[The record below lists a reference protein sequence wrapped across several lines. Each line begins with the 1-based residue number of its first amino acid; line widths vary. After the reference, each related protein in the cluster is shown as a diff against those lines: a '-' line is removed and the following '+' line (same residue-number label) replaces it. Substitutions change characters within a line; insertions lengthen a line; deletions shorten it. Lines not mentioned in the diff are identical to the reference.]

1 MKLILS
7 VLTAAA
13 LAVTLTGCGDSHDH
27 SSHGGGHHH
36 SAPHGGMLMEIGQHE
51 YNLEFVVDS
60 AAGKLDLYVL
70 DGHAENFVRIAM
82 PAIEVIATAGGKTEK
97 LVLQPV
103 ANNATGEK
111 AGDTSQFQAQ
121 ADWLKTTP
129 VFDGVINEINIKG
142 SKHTFL
148 PFRFPK

>member
-1 MKLILS
+1 MKHVGSLITSL
-7 VLTAAA
+7 AAA
-13 LAVTLTGCGDSHDH
+13 LLLWGCGGSQDH
-27 SSHGGGHHH
+27 SSSGGHHH
-36 SAPHGGMLMEIGQHE
+36 TAPHGGMLLEIGKHE
-51 YNLEFVVDS
+51 YNLEFVVDT
-60 AAGKLDLYVL
+60 ATGTLNVYVL
-70 DGHAENFVRIAM
+70 DGHAENFVRISM
-82 PAIEVIATAGGKTEK
+82 DAIELIATVGPQTQK

-129 VFDGVINEINIKG
+129 VFDGIINELNIKG
-142 SKHTFL
+142 SRYSLL

>member
-13 LAVTLTGCGDSHDH
+13 VAVTLTGCGDSHNH

-36 SAPHGGMLMEIGQHE
+36 TAPHGGMLLEIGKHE
-51 YNLEFVVDS
+51 YNLEFVVDA
-60 AAGKLDLYVL
+60 AAGSLNLYVL
-70 DGHAENFVRIAM
+70 DGHAENFIRIAA
-82 PAIEVIATAGGKTEK
+82 PSIEIITTAGTNSAK

-103 ANNATGEK
+103 ANAATGEK

-129 VFDGVINEINIKG
+129 VFDGVVNEIDIKG
-142 SKHTFL
+142 SKHSFL
-148 PFRFPK
+148 TFRFPK

>member
-1 MKLILS
+1 MKHVALITSL
-7 VLTAAA
+7 AAA
-13 LAVTLTGCGDSHDH
+13 LLLWGCGGSQDH
-27 SSHGGGHHH
+27 SSSDGHHH
-36 SAPHGGMLMEIGQHE
+36 TAPHGGMLLEIGKHE
-51 YNLEFVVDS
+51 YNLEFVVDT
-60 AAGKLDLYVL
+60 ATGTLNVYVL

-82 PAIEVIATAGGKTEK
+82 DAIELIATVGPQTQK

-129 VFDGVINEINIKG
+129 VFDGVISELNIKG
-142 SKHTFL
+142 SRYSLL

>member
-1 MKLILS
+1 MKHVALITS
-7 VLTAAA
+7 LTAA
-13 LAVTLTGCGDSHDH
+13 LLLWGCGGSQDH
-27 SSHGGGHHH
+27 SRSDGHHH
-36 SAPHGGMLMEIGQHE
+36 TAPHGGMLLEIGKHE
-51 YNLEFVVDS
+51 YNLEFVVDT
-60 AAGKLDLYVL
+60 ATGTLNVYVL

-82 PAIEVIATAGGKTEK
+82 NAIELIATAGPQTQK

-129 VFDGVINEINIKG
+129 VFDGVISELNIKG
-142 SKHTFL
+142 SRYSLL

>member
-27 SSHGGGHHH
+27 SKDSGGHHH
-36 SAPHGGMLMEIGQHE
+36 SAPHGGMLLEIGQHE
-51 YNLEFVVDS
+51 YNLEFVVDT

-70 DGHAENFVRIAM
+70 DGHAENFIRIAM
-82 PAIEVIATAGGKTEK
+82 PAIEVIATAGDKTEK